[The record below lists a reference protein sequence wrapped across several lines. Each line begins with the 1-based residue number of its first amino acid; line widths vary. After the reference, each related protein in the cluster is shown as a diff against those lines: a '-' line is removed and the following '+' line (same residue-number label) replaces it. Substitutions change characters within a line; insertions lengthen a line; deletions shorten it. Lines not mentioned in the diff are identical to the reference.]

1 MKGEYVM
8 KVIKYLL
15 LCLMAAALLTGCGKQ
30 PTEDINATKTAVD
43 TVTADAEKFAP
54 ENAKAIKD
62 SLQAAMDEVK
72 TQDGKTFK
80 NYGKAKEMLAKAKSD
95 AEALKTAIPQK
106 KEAAK
111 NNAMSAQ
118 DAAKAAAQEANQ
130 LLTRAPKG
138 KGSKADIEAMK
149 ADLKGVEE
157 SLAEVQKL
165 INSEN
170 YGEAVNK
177 ANAAKE
183 KAGSLTG
190 QVKKAQEKTGKK

>member
-1 MKGEYVM
+1 MRAV
-8 KVIKYLL
+8 KYLL
-15 LCLMAAALLTGCGKQ
+15 LSFMAAALLIGCGKQ
-30 PTEDINATKTAVD
+30 PTEDINATKVAVD

-54 ENAKAIKD
+54 EDAKAIKD

-111 NNAMSAQ
+111 NNAISAHG
-118 DAAKAAAQEANQ
+118 AAKAAAEEAKQ
-130 LLTRAPKG
+130 LLARAPKG

-165 INSEN
+165 IEGEN
-170 YGEAVNK
+170 YGEAINK

-183 KAGSLTG
+183 KAGSLTE
-190 QVKKAQEKTGKK
+190 QVKQAQEKTGKK

>member
-1 MKGEYVM
+1 MKAV
-8 KVIKYLL
+8 KYLL
-15 LCLMAAALLTGCGKQ
+15 LGLIAAALFVGCGKQ
-30 PTEDINATKTAVD
+30 PTQDNEAAKAAVD
-43 TVTADAEKFAP
+43 AAAADAEKYAP
-54 ENAKAIKD
+54 EDAKAIKD

-80 NYGKAKEMLAKAKSD
+80 NYGKAKDMLTKAKSD

-111 NNAMSAQ
+111 NNAISAQ
-118 DAAKAAAQEANQ
+118 DAAKTAAQDAKQ
-130 LLTRAPKG
+130 LLAKAPKG

-149 ADLKGVEE
+149 ADLKGVDE

-165 INSEN
+165 IEGEN
-170 YGEAVNK
+170 YGEAINK

-183 KAGSLTG
+183 KAGSIAE
-190 QVKKAQEKTGKK
+190 QVKQAQEKAGKK